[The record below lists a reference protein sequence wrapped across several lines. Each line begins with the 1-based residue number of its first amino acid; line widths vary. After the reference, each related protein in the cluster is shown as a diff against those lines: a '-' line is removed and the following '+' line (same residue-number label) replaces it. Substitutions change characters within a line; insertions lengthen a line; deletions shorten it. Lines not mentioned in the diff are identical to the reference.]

1 MQKFINV
8 ALAVLII
15 FKVVKSATFS
25 RTFSTNKPNV
35 NKVKGKFHPIN
46 LRNYKQGFSKN
57 SAKIHFYGYYFFS
70 YFYGFGEESFNLQ
83 ESVCE
88 KIHLAPIDLQE

>member
-1 MQKFINV
+1 MD
-8 ALAVLII
+8 
-15 FKVVKSATFS
+15 T
-25 RTFSTNKPNV
+25 
-35 NKVKGKFHPIN
+35 
-46 LRNYKQGFSKN
+46 
-57 SAKIHFYGYYFFS
+57 YFFS